1 MSVLREETGAETLFG
16 GTTMKM
22 RMMAAAAVLSLSVMA
37 IGQVAPEIAKAQAQM
52 AAKDWSGAAATL
64 DAFLKVHPEKPMAW
78 RLRGSVADMLGDDA
92 TALADY
98 DLAEKNGAPKGVL
111 VYPRAQAM
119 ARMGK
124 GDEAVAM
131 LEAGQVRG
139 LTYTLGD
146 SAFDKVRSSVRFTAL
161 AAKNEQMLHPCDDPT
176 HRVFDFWVGEWD
188 VTNVAGGK
196 VGDSKIE
203 RILNNCVILENWTG
217 AAGGDGKSYNSL
229 NVQTGKWTQFWV
241 DVAAAQLTFTDG
253 EYKDGAMRFGG
264 HNPGPK
270 GEASLDRF
278 TFFNLGPDDVRQFH
292 ETSADGGKTWV
303 VSYDFHYHRKKG

>member
-1 MSVLREETGAETLFG
+1 MKIRMVL
-16 GTTMKM
+16 
-22 RMMAAAAVLSLSVMA
+22 MAVAMGAAAVA
-37 IGQVAPEIAKAQAQM
+37 GAQVAPEVEKAQAQM

-64 DAFLKVHPEKPMAW
+64 DAFLKVHPDRAMAW
-78 RLRGSVADMLGDDA
+78 RLRGSVADMQGDDVA
-92 TALADY
+92 ALADY
-98 DLAEKNGAPKGVL
+98 DLAEKNGAPKGL
-111 VYPRAQAM
+111 LAYKRAQAM

-124 GDEAVAM
+124 GDAAM
-131 LEAGQVRG
+131 ELLEGGAARG
-139 LTYTLGD
+139 LTYTLED
-146 SAFDKVRSSVRFTAL
+146 TAFDKVRSTPRFVAIV
-161 AAKNEQMLHPCDDPT
+161 AKNEQLLHPCDDAA

-188 VTNVAGGK
+188 VTNVGGGK

-229 NVQTGKWTQFWV
+229 NTKTGKWTQFWV
-241 DVAAAQLTFTDG
+241 DVAASQATFTDG

-270 GEASLDRF
+270 GEPSLDRF
-278 TFFNLGPDDVRQFH
+278 TFFNLGPNDVRQFH

-303 VSYDFHYHRKKG
+303 VSYDFHYHRKKA